1 MKIIERIY
9 EQIDSMQQNVMNDEQ
24 FRSLYI
30 AFDTFPA
37 PKGAAVHIREFAAT
51 LFNYHPD
58 GLLLALGNDELPAW
72 QVEDSIQIK
81 RLVSEENN
89 FLLRT
94 MQFYDFVREQIEP
107 IKNSLRIVHFRD
119 PWGGSAVMDT
129 KDRNFKTV
137 FEVNALPSVELP
149 ARYSGVGSD
158 TLGKIRKLEEKCLL
172 EADSIICPSQ
182 TIKNFLI
189 NEFRVRKNIEVIHN
203 GAEIPESLPPKPLQ
217 APENYLIYFGAVQ
230 SWQGIEV
237 LFKAMKFLRDIDDLK
252 LVLCV
257 SGSKPRL
264 KYLAKLAERME
275 ISSQLVW
282 NYKMKQNEF
291 LPWLAHAKISLAP
304 LVECTRNLVQGCC
317 PLKIVESMAYSVPV
331 VASDLPVVRELIE
344 HKKEG
349 WLVRPDR
356 PSELARAIRLLLL
369 HSSQAEAMA
378 KNAQAK
384 VSDQLSWAFS
394 RSRLEKVYAKLG

>member
-1 MKIIERIY
+1 
-9 EQIDSMQQNVMNDEQ
+9 
-24 FRSLYI
+24 
-30 AFDTFPA
+30 
-37 PKGAAVHIREFAAT
+37 
-51 LFNYHPD
+51 
-58 GLLLALGNDELPAW
+58 
-72 QVEDSIQIK
+72 
-81 RLVSEENN
+81 
-89 FLLRT
+89 
-94 MQFYDFVREQIEP
+94 
-107 IKNSLRIVHFRD
+107 
-119 PWGGSAVMDT
+119 
-129 KDRNFKTV
+129 
-137 FEVNALPSVELP
+137 
-149 ARYSGVGSD
+149 
-158 TLGKIRKLEEKCLL
+158 
-172 EADSIICPSQ
+172 
-182 TIKNFLI
+182 
-189 NEFRVRKNIEVIHN
+189 
-203 GAEIPESLPPKPLQ
+203 
-217 APENYLIYFGAVQ
+217 
-230 SWQGIEV
+230 
-237 LFKAMKFLRDIDDLK
+237 
-252 LVLCV
+252 
-257 SGSKPRL
+257 
-264 KYLAKLAERME
+264 ME